1 MINKNFTFKEFNEI
15 FWTFYR
21 NRQLEIISEMENCY
35 KEENYDI
42 NEDFSN
48 NIKRKRLREI

>member
-35 KEENYDI
+35 KEELYDI
-42 NEDFSN
+42 DKDFSN
-48 NIKRKRLREI
+48 MKRKRLREI